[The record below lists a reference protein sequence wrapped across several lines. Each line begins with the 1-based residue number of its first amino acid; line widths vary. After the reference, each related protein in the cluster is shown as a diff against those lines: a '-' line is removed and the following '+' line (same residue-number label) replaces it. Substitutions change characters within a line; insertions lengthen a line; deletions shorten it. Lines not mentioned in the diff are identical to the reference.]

1 MSSRVESLRN
11 YSNQLREALRVH
23 KDQLRDVK
31 ELLNQERIKS
41 KRLEDQLREKTA
53 ELENYQ
59 LNQEL
64 HKEIE
69 LRKRLEEELK
79 EKDEELDQFRRET
92 NPVTVDNKNTR
103 IKILL
108 SNKNPMDEDMKR
120 KMLENIKNNLRKLL
134 IKNCFFGL
142 CYFCA
147 SCTVHHKN
155 NNL

>member
-1 MSSRVESLRN
+1 MSSRIENLRN
-11 YSNQLREALRVH
+11 YSNHLREALRVH

-31 ELLNQERIKS
+31 EDLNQERIK
-41 KRLEDQLREKTA
+41 RQ
-53 ELENYQ
+53 
-59 LNQEL
+59 
-64 HKEIE
+64 
-69 LRKRLEEELK
+69 RLEEELK
-79 EKDEELDQFRRET
+79 EKTAELEQVRSER
-92 NPVTVDNKNTR
+92 NPATVVDNKNKNTN

-108 SNKNPMDEDMKR
+108 QNPMDDDMKR
-120 KMLENIKNNLRKLL
+120 KMIENIKNNLRKLL